1 MVCLNAHKENSQ
13 LVQSKLKILFGKNI
27 NFNMAEN
34 GENTDSSSDG
44 EDDFDGNMEVRKIHL
59 TSFFLLVSI
68 KPVFAIKSQQISLP
82 CLFIELA
89 NQLIKSPSGRR
100 QIKSNTEILNPKQT
114 QEIFPKFHISIFVC
128 VSFAN
133 VKNNYTFEDHI
144 MFWKDQLT
152 NQLRPFF
159 DNVEKYFQ
167 RLRIILRR

>member
-89 NQLIKSPSGRR
+89 NQLIKNPSGRR
-100 QIKSNTEILNPKQT
+100 QIRSNIEICNLGNARKNTFFICWRCSLKQT
-114 QEIFPKFHISIFVC
+114 QGIFFTFLTAISSKI
-128 VSFAN
+128 S
-133 VKNNYTFEDHI
+133 
-144 MFWKDQLT
+144 
-152 NQLRPFF
+152 
-159 DNVEKYFQ
+159 YFN
-167 RLRIILRR
+167 R